1 MTSCASSSAW
11 RPLRVASLESLASC
25 SGVRCTSMTAS
36 LRNSAY
42 PVNACVAIVVIEIE
56 VFAGGFAPDEQQ
68 QGQQGGQ
75 RSEPGSDE
83 AGGESRRHAGVF
95 LQQERKEIR
104 GVGVHATG
112 LARGVVTQAP
122 LIRFAQ
128 S

>member
-25 SGVRCTSMTAS
+25 SRVRCTSMTAS

-42 PVNACVAIVVIEIE
+42 PVNACVAIVVIEIP
-56 VFAGGFAPDEQQ
+56 AGGFAPDEQQ

-75 RSEPGSDE
+75 DSEPGNDE
-83 AGGESRRHAGVF
+83 GGGESGRHAGIF

-104 GVGVHATG
+104 GV
-112 LARGVVTQAP
+112 
-122 LIRFAQ
+122 
-128 S
+128 